1 MSEFTQG
8 WLGTLA
14 FLPSLVFSII
24 TWIGGRPNG
33 RIWKRLIAPVSF
45 CLLTIGLSL
54 ISHKFS
60 WWNFILIPSYLISCT
75 IGYGGSSLW
84 TKLLRRSLWS
94 LVRTA
99 SCLILAIVA
108 GAWTLFILQLV
119 ISLIA
124 TLVIGILNPLKA
136 SQEEGLINFLSV
148 VLVPYMVI

>member
-14 FLPSLVFSII
+14 FLPSLIFSII

-33 RIWKRLIAPVSF
+33 RIWKRLVAPISF
-45 CLLTIGLSL
+45 CLMTICLSL

-60 WWNFILIPSYLISCT
+60 WWYFILVPSYLISCT

-94 LVRTA
+94 VMRTA
-99 SCLILAIVA
+99 SCLILAIVV
-108 GAWTLFILQLV
+108 GTWTLFVLQAV
-119 ISLIA
+119 IGLIV
-124 TLVIGILNPLKA
+124 TLVMGILNPIKA
-136 SQEEGLINFLSV
+136 SQEEGIINLISV
-148 VLVPYMVI
+148 FFVPYMVI